1 MFIVEK
7 EGQRQALE
15 SDIQV
20 DAYLSCGWSIV
31 PEEVEV
37 VQPKAKPEK
46 VEVAVKGILDDDEP
60 KKEEPKAE
68 EAAPIEQEKPVAPKR
83 KRTYKRRNA

>member
-37 VQPKAKPEK
+37 IQPKVEPEK
-46 VEVAVKGILDDDEP
+46 VEVAVKVAEP
-60 KKEEPKAE
+60 ETVEPQAE
-68 EAAPIEQEKPVAPKR
+68 ESAPIEHEEPVAAPKK
-83 KRTYKRRNA
+83 KRTYKRRSKNA